1 MKVGSVPEK
10 KISVLLVDDHSIVR
24 MGFATLL
31 GLERDIEIVAEAE
44 DSEQAVAAYAR
55 HRPDVVLM
63 DVRMPGVGGVE
74 ALERILVDDPEAR
87 VIMLTTY
94 DLEQPVIESVEH
106 GASGY
111 LLKSVTRDELVAS
124 VRLVAGGGRCFPA
137 SVESQLARNEL
148 PKRLTPRETETL
160 TLLRRGLSN
169 KEIGSALGVSENTA
183 KAHVKAILQ
192 KLGVVDRAEAVA
204 AGFERG
210 LLEIE

>member
-1 MKVGSVPEK
+1 MSGR
-10 KISVLLVDDHSIVR
+10 KIGVLLVDDHSIVR
-24 MGFATLL
+24 MGLATLL
-31 GLERDIEIVAEAE
+31 GVERDIMIVAEAE
-44 DSEQAVAAYAR
+44 DAEQAVGAYHR

-63 DVRMPGVGGVE
+63 DVRMPRVGGVE
-74 ALERILVDDPEAR
+74 ALARIRSDDPEAR

-94 DLEQPVIESVEH
+94 DLEQPVIESIEH

-111 LLKSVTRDELVAS
+111 LLKSVTHDELVAA

-137 SVESQLARNEL
+137 SIERRLARNEL
-148 PKRLTPRETETL
+148 PKRLTPREAETL

-169 KEIGSALGVSENTA
+169 KEIGTALEVSENTA
-183 KAHVKAILQ
+183 KAHVKAILH
-192 KLGVVDRAEAVA
+192 KLGAVDRAEAVA